1 MDQKQSAPR
10 RLARVGRR
18 ASSAAIFDAGANR
31 FRCPPGTRRGGTF
44 TDRFGTNCGYRL
56 ADSVVDSISKLQAA
70 ITNTTRRRGRL
81 LPKRPEQ
88 RSRDLPDDY
97 KNNLNN
103 AINALLASSK
113 NLDDVAA
120 QYETR
125 GILGRSIGELS
136 QLSGMSREDRIVLNG
151 DSFFED
157 VNNLQRLINMPD
169 FENIDDATY
178 NKIVDAI
185 ERSMKAEA
193 GRLSLTAGEGRD
205 NRKVQRQI
213 ESINGS
219 LLNALSPRRRDTRLA
234 TPRDIE
240 AVDETLPDAPPPR
253 LPSLDEAEVPDVVPP
268 PPVGTDFEIVDGTRR
283 YTRRSLNNT
292 QSLRRRKFNLR
303 NRKGELKDR
312 KRKPRKL
319 RALSMHSRDRNE
331 LDDRIKQEHTE
342 LKNFWID
349 QLLPER
355 ERVDSVGRR
364 IPRNYDES
372 EITEEDILDFLAIS
386 ADDSDAH
393 RLNMSRYKDFVELS
407 SLVKYIDERNAGLYD
422 DYESRQD
429 FLDAHKPGLPFVR
442 RREELDHY
450 MDHVGRLSTHRKR
463 SIALNPDGTRFRYD
477 IASDFELEADEP
489 EFREPLPSPPP
500 PFNPLADSMLEEPP
514 TPPPPPISFSLNPP
528 SMGDDE
534 KLPRDDGGVPF
545 TPEFERILDL
555 YDEAFRMSPE
565 DRDLFIDV
573 LADETDDVTLLE
585 LGQSIDS
592 RELDIILSGGEFG
605 QAGLMERYPE
615 IAKAHVFL
623 EEIKQ
628 RKMINKA
635 AVLSDPQ
642 GKPWERAEKE
652 LLWYIARAESDG
664 FTVEEA
670 IGNLA
675 NVQRIPELD
684 KSGIQL
690 LGEAERDFAFRLRLL
705 DNPSEEVTSLSA
717 ILTTNTE
724 LADIFTGTE
733 IEENVKRLGARSD
746 FGVPFSP
753 ALERIYGRIDEIDE
767 EFRNTNASTE
777 KALKELS
784 DDDLVALYVES
795 LNRIEA
801 LTSGE
806 DFDIDDV
813 DRSEYLG
820 LLNEFQFIMALE
832 PDERDYA
839 RLSEIGGEIQ
849 GLVDNFTD
857 ADREL
862 LKNKYKF
869 IRSDLGERTDS
880 EVGDVATINLD
891 KAIKRELDARQRKQD
906 QIDIDRLL
914 GIGGGSRQSSPEIG
928 YESFGYE
935 DVFEDPAD
943 DFMSTNRAIVEP
955 VADAVN
961 EIPNPVINIE
971 DADADTPPTR
981 NPLAPVIGNIAEGVI
996 LDLGGNDAPV
1006 EEIERIAAMPD
1017 GPEKIQA
1024 IRELAEAR
1032 KLENDSSFNFLLQ
1045 DAIQFAVDDAEY
1057 KINPTEY
1064 PRLHAMRE
1072 KIRSLPSDSPERDRR
1087 EEIFK
1092 SLIRQTIL
1100 AELASFVD
1108 GDADRIQGDGYHNR
1122 STSLREPA
1130 ESRTAERLAAMIQ
1143 DIFEFNLP
1151 EGEFSEYFPDTD
1163 ELDVAKAVGRQVL
1176 KNYLIEDGK
1185 VRDFRTD
1192 FDERFGSF
1200 SGPAI
1205 MSQLRQADG
1214 TVLNSSILALDPEL
1228 LNETRRLL
1236 SVGDAP
1242 PNSGPEFVSEGIS
1255 DIGIGAVRRNPIGE
1269 GLSLRNAW
1277 KDNTTFQ
1284 DMFEVTWQDAGFT
1297 QEEIND
1303 LKGKLVGTFLMDTPE
1318 DFLLDFLNRYAKDQD
1333 SLQKMI
1339 DGDFSQLKRDM
1350 GDEGFYEVAQVLSRV
1365 IDANHRKLGHI
1376 TERAL
1381 DNIDRNTGDT
1391 LFQRYLNSDGTN
1403 FLGERGLLEANPTF
1417 TGESRYNN
1425 LLTKLGVTLY
1435 NTALEGPEQDS
1446 SLKRK
1451 MGLLLGTPSD
1461 TDTPL
1466 DAVEQANSDIAE
1478 FRNLPSRI
1486 DSVTALKVTRAIF
1499 GGEKDV
1505 YPYENTP
1512 DIQPSEIADKLENSD
1527 LSLEELDNYINFLID
1542 REQSVSWQ
1550 DDIARFLTS
1559 NTDDEFTSVSNID
1572 TFEKIN
1578 QKLLAGALLA
1588 KYRKESQFS
1597 ERIQEKL
1604 DIGSV
1609 PYSQALFESLRP
1621 FDLNIEFI
1629 DRDGETVN
1637 LSEDK
1642 RKLLDI
1648 ILGGQDSVVDR
1659 LLSVENV
1666 NIDNPTVQSKIKENL
1681 NGLDSDQL
1689 NSLADALEELFFTN
1703 SAGNLLPA
1711 RVRERGG
1718 SAPAQAMLFALVQ
1731 ESDLSFANPE
1741 DRQNI
1746 LNLAYQLEGFDR
1758 RALED
1763 PTNTV
1768 FSLVMSDG
1776 ETREIDFSDTTMAA
1790 LDIGFTSNPP
1800 LRDFDIF
1807 KRLVNEEI
1815 ARRTVEETT
1824 RDVINT
1830 FEQETDDIAEKILTH
1845 NRNTENNIRF
1855 YGAINRLSEAELL
1868 NKLRTIVYAK
1878 MTSKELDTMR
1888 LNMKSILAEEAIHAN
1903 STRYRRLSKIS
1914 NMLDEL
1920 ALEIN
1925 ENQLI
1930 GESGMREIGAPSSS
1944 SMAGIGINFGFEHQ
1958 RNPAMHTL
1966 RGLLDAIRYRDDL
1979 DDLDDLDPI
1988 DTGWSRAIQPETLR
2002 SLGAERLGNLIS
2014 IAEAGNIFDT
2024 YMRRMTGQD
2033 NENLGLGSIRT
2044 HRSLD
2049 ISGFL
2054 STLTNEEIKEF
2065 HSAYERLKGM
2075 SSRDLTGVE
2084 RINRQKMDKAF
2095 SEINVD
2101 RDIVNNSWLYQ
2112 TDRYLPLTD
2121 ALLEIAIPEAG
2132 RNLVTR
2138 SPYARRVELPE
2149 YVSATLAPR
2158 SMGDMSL
2165 EGLRDAAAKIDRLL
2179 YGTELNDD
2187 PFIKPATRERL
2198 TRQLKNL
2205 ELEIDRKLAIAALS
2219 LGDPEL
2225 FNSRR
2230 RSLIE
2235 MEQALRNTPSLLLA
2249 TVGPEKFGFERGDL
2263 PRMKEILLE
2272 QLEADG
2278 VSDNLLRALQLIEMF
2293 EQDRKLPRFKKRGVD
2308 GRTIDNYLEAMTI
2321 VKLNPIY
2328 GVNQRTEPM
2337 TARVDSALEAWVEG
2351 DLERARNILRPAI
2364 SEDIAI
2370 AIKLRNDQI
2379 RGVVGDDPANSPIL
2393 ELLGIDLRTPDE
2405 SEVKKGLQKMALAYL
2420 LEGYEAR
2427 LSEIIRTRDDVDFP
2441 VRFPDEVLGID
2452 SGVIEDDFLDDD
2464 MLEAIYARLEVY
2476 GITLNDLGIIG
2487 DAQFLSSTVFD
2498 DSDEIWT
2505 LTAGDE
2511 LELPRSFWNDKANK
2525 FIDDLYALEE
2535 QFYNGEL
2542 DGPMAEWFRENLK
2555 GERLNLQH
2563 IHQLNDEI
2571 ISLRGSRVSQTPIS
2585 NSKGYEAVADA
2596 RNLTDPNTYL
2606 FNRNISSFS
2615 DALNSE
2621 LAVRSGRNLE
2631 IRNSFAKARARGR
2644 VASKAEV
2651 PNVWGEE
2658 SADNAR
2664 NQLDTATEARVA
2676 SQAVNIWGGDIER
2689 GITPW
2694 ARPDLT
2700 TGITPPRPSIS
2711 VDPEPSTVD
2720 NESIKTFKDN
2730 FGLSGI
2736 YIPLNKTV
2744 EADFGEG
2751 LKQYTLVTK
2760 PEVYDA
2766 GGAKIP
2772 ASGGY
2777 SITIDGEFTHY
2788 LVPSD
2793 VLEQVNELGAFS
2805 PEGQELLNN
2814 FAIKGARTPGPALNR
2829 GNFKRQ
2835 ITSDGFDSQAS
2846 HAGFFAG
2853 KATFTPVNGDPIVV
2867 DARGSGLS
2875 RVMNDNAMLFYDAL
2889 GVDKWTMGARLDGSA
2904 AWARAGVIT
2913 PDDATLDSL
2922 DREMNQVADLAI
2934 AFFTKRDAGIDTT
2947 PDEKHAALITGDIS
2961 RAKAIKAM
2969 ANFGPSVNRPQHVDY
2984 IRTLDPSGGGKNT
2997 AAFVF
3002 FSENVF
3008 DSAKFK
3014 QVIEQNPDIEIEN
3027 LGTVDDPILDLPLNL
3042 TESAVLEYGT
3052 RDLTGVNPLSSPD
3065 SPLPSDRT
3073 ASEVSKIL
3081 SGRQSVTEGPTT
3093 GRAFKKDA
3101 YGAVVF
3107 TGNVN
3112 LSTLQDRGQLRT
3124 TGPPVAGPNDP
3135 LTPADIPSDT
3145 PLDKIK
3151 QDFLFDFFVLNS
3163 SENRGDDSRFFR
3175 TGLVSGNNTVLFEDK
3190 ETGKK
3195 YITKYTPVGDG
3206 GATFDHPAFGGGEN
3220 TEENGGTNEAVG
3232 AAIAN
3237 ALGFEVGA
3245 VISAGD
3251 INNIRNAVIIEP
3263 LQNIHGPDIVPLN
3276 DEFNGGLPPNP
3287 TDAQYVELL
3296 GSVDPADIVRL
3307 LLLDGVINNSD
3318 RNAGNVLIKRNP
3330 DGTVSLLPIDAG
3342 RGVYS
3347 RTSRAVD
3354 GRIGITHM
3362 GPTVPDESKIIRIEE
3377 DGREQL
3383 KKIIVAHLMDTL
3395 QTTPTF
3401 RMMGLAKV
3409 LGKDSVRGKDT
3420 SEIKIDKSKLNSV
3433 VDNILSQVA
3442 QLGNTID
3449 DNSILDIERNFG
3461 TIERQTGLFGDI
3473 GDAILDVRRAFQER
3487 RRWLQQATREDIIK
3501 LLEEAYE
3508 TIQAPFEVDNNE

>member
-97 KNNLNN
+97 KNNLDN

-136 QLSGMSREDRIVLNG
+136 QLSGMSREDRDVLKG

-234 TPRDIE
+234 TPRDIDS
-240 AVDETLPDAPPPR
+240 VDETLPDAPPPR
-253 LPSLDEAEVPDVVPP
+253 LPSLDEADVPDVVPP
-268 PPVGTDFEIVDGTRR
+268 PPVGTDFEVVDGTRR

-312 KRKPRKL
+312 KRKPKKL

-393 RLNMSRYKDFVELS
+393 RLNMSRYKDFVELG

-429 FLDAHKPGLPFVR
+429 FLDAHNFGTPFLR
-442 RREELDHY
+442 RREELDLY

-573 LADETDDVTLLE
+573 LADETDDATLLE

-615 IAKAHVFL
+615 VAKAHVFL

-628 RKMINKA
+628 RRMINKA
-635 AVLSDPQ
+635 AVFSDPQ
-642 GKPWERAEKE
+642 GEPWKRAEKE

-690 LGEAERDFAFRLRLL
+690 LGEAERDFAFRLGKL
-705 DNPSEEVTSLSA
+705 DNPSEEVQNLSA

-746 FGVPFSP
+746 FGVPFTP

-784 DDDLVALYVES
+784 DDVLVALYVES

-849 GLVDNFTD
+849 ELVDNFTD

-928 YESFGYE
+928 FEEFSYE
-935 DVFEDPAD
+935 DVAIDPANAL
-943 DFMSTNRAIVEP
+943 SRYEAVEP
-955 VADAVN
+955 VGNAVN
-961 EIPNPVINIE
+961 QLPNPLINIE
-971 DADADTPPTR
+971 DADVDTPPTR
-981 NPLAPVIGNIAEGVI
+981 NPLAPVINNIAEGVM
-996 LDLGGNDAPV
+996 LDLGTNDAPV
-1006 EEIERIAAMPD
+1006 EEIQRIAAMPD

-1045 DAIQFAVDDAEY
+1045 DAIQFAIDDVDSIRRLSPND
-1057 KINPTEY
+1057 Y
-1064 PRLHAMRE
+1064 PRLFAMRE
-1072 KIRSLPSDSPERDRR
+1072 KIKNLPPDSSERERR
-1087 EEIFK
+1087 EEIFT

-1100 AELASFVD
+1100 AELASFID
-1108 GDADRIQGDGYHNR
+1108 GDADRIQGDGYYNR
-1122 STSLREPA
+1122 TTGEAVVIDP
-1130 ESRTAERLAAMIQ
+1130 AERLAGMIQ
-1143 DIFEFNLP
+1143 DIFELRLP
-1151 EGEFSEYFPDTD
+1151 EGEFSEYFDDMD
-1163 ELDVAKAVGRQVL
+1163 ERDVAKAVGRQIL
-1176 KNYLIEDGK
+1176 KNFFIEDGK

-1192 FDERFGSF
+1192 FDERFGSL
-1200 SGPAI
+1200 SSPAI

-1228 LNETRRLL
+1228 LNETRRIL
-1236 SVGDAP
+1236 SVGTAT
-1242 PNSGPEFVSEGIS
+1242 PNSGPEFVSEGVS
-1255 DIGIGAVRRNPIGE
+1255 DIGIGAVRRNPIDE
-1269 GLSLRNAW
+1269 GLRLRNSW
-1277 KDNTTFQ
+1277 KDNTLFQ
-1284 DMFEVTWQDAGFT
+1284 AGYELAWQDTGFT

-1303 LKGKLVGTFLMDTPE
+1303 LKGKLVGTFLMDSPE

-1339 DGDFSQLKRDM
+1339 DGDFSQLKRDI
-1350 GDEGFYEVAQVLSRV
+1350 GDEAFYEVAQVLSRV
-1365 IDANHRKLGHI
+1365 IDANHRKLAQN

-1381 DNIDRNTGDT
+1381 DNIDQSTGNR

-1403 FLGERGLLEANPTF
+1403 LLGERGLLAANPTF

-1505 YPYENTP
+1505 YPYQNTP
-1512 DIQPSEIADKLENSD
+1512 DIQPSEIADELENSD
-1527 LSLEELDNYINFLID
+1527 LSLEELDNFINFLID

-1559 NTDDEFTSVSNID
+1559 NTDDEFTSVSDID

-1578 QKLLAGALLA
+1578 QKLLAGSLLA

-1609 PYSQALFESLRP
+1609 PYSQALLESLRP

-1648 ILGGQDSVVDR
+1648 ILGGEDSVVDR

-1681 NGLDSDQL
+1681 NRLDSEQL

-1711 RVRERGG
+1711 RARERGG
-1718 SAPAQAMLFALVQ
+1718 SAPAQAMLFELVQ

-1746 LNLAYQLEGFDR
+1746 LNLAYQLEGFNR

-1824 RDVINT
+1824 RDVINV
-1830 FEQETDDIAEKILTH
+1830 FEQETDDIAQKILTYD
-1845 NRNTENNIRF
+1845 RNIGSSF
-1855 YGAINRLSEAELL
+1855 GLGRLPEAEFI

-1888 LNMKSILAEEAIHAN
+1888 LNMKSILAEETNPDSA
-1903 STRYRRLSKIS
+1903 RYRRLSKIS

-1930 GESGMREIGAPSSS
+1930 AESGIREIGAPSSYNIE
-1944 SMAGIGINFGFEHQ
+1944 GTGINFGFEHQ
-1958 RNPAMHTL
+1958 RNPAIHSL

-1988 DTGWSRAIQPETLR
+1988 DTGWARAIAPETLR
-2002 SLGAERLGNLIS
+2002 TLGAERLGNLIS

-2024 YMRRMTGQD
+2024 YIRRMTGQD
-2033 NENLGLGSIRT
+2033 NENLGIGSIRT

-2075 SSRDLTGVE
+2075 SSRDLTGAE
-2084 RINRQKMDKAF
+2084 RLNRRKMDKAF
-2095 SEINVD
+2095 SEINID
-2101 RDIVNNSWLYQ
+2101 RDIVSNSWLYQ

-2138 SPYARRVELPE
+2138 SPYARQVELPE

-2158 SMGDMSL
+2158 SMGDMSI

-2187 PFIKPATRERL
+2187 PFIQPATRERL

-2205 ELEIDRKLAIAALS
+2205 ELEIDKKLAIAALS
-2219 LGDPEL
+2219 LGDFDNYQFITLAEL
-2225 FNSRR
+2225 GVAQR
-2230 RSLIE
+2230 
-2235 MEQALRNTPSLLLA
+2235 
-2249 TVGPEKFGFERGDL
+2249 DL
-2263 PRMKEILLE
+2263 PRMKQILLE
-2272 QLEADG
+2272 QLDADG
-2278 VSDNLLRALQLIEMF
+2278 VSDILLNALGAI
-2293 EQDRKLPRFKKRGVD
+2293 DRLQKDFGVINRRGVD
-2308 GRTIDNYLEAMTI
+2308 GRPIEKSSNAFT
-2321 VKLNPIY
+2321 VKLLNPIS
-2328 GVNQRTEPM
+2328 GVSQRTEPL
-2337 TARVDSALEAWVEG
+2337 TARVDMALEAWVEG
-2351 DLERARNILRPAI
+2351 DLEKARNLLRPAI
-2364 SEDIAI
+2364 SDDIAI

-2379 RGVVGDDPANSPIL
+2379 RGVVGDDPNNSPIL

-2405 SEVKKGLQKMALAYL
+2405 SEVKEGLQKMALAYL

-2427 LSEIIRTRDDVDFP
+2427 RSEIIRGRDDFM
-2441 VRFPDEVLGID
+2441 FPDEVFGID

-2476 GITLNDLGIIG
+2476 GITLKDLGIIG
-2487 DAQFLSSTVFD
+2487 DTQFLSSTVFD
-2498 DSDEIWT
+2498 DSDEMWT
-2505 LTAGDE
+2505 TEFQFDSVIDSVLRNP
-2511 LELPRSFWNDKANK
+2511 LRDKAKK
-2525 FIDDLYALEE
+2525 FIDDLYALDE
-2535 QFYNGEL
+2535 QFHNGEL
-2542 DGPMAEWFRENLK
+2542 DGPMAEWFRQNLK

-2563 IHQLNDEI
+2563 IKQLNDEI
-2571 ISLRGSRVSQTPIS
+2571 MSLRGTFSSQSS
-2585 NSKGYEAVADA
+2585 NPKGYEARGEIA
-2596 RNLTDPNTYL
+2596 PNVFR
-2606 FNRNISSFS
+2606 FNNNIAQFS
-2615 DALNSE
+2615 EEVDEE
-2621 LAVRSGRNLE
+2621 LRIRSRKNLE

-2664 NQLDTATEARVA
+2664 NQLDTATEVRVA

-2694 ARPDLT
+2694 ARPDFT

-2720 NESIKTFKDN
+2720 NESIKTFKNN

-2772 ASGGY
+2772 ASGSARAAGGY
-2777 SITIDGEFTHY
+2777 SITIEGEFTHY

-2805 PEGQELLNN
+2805 PEGQDLLNN
-2814 FAIKGARTPGPALNR
+2814 SVIKGARTPGPALNR

-2904 AWARAGVIT
+2904 AWARAGVVT
-2913 PDDATLDSL
+2913 PDDATLASL

-3081 SGRQSVTEGPTT
+3081 SGRQSVTESPTT

-3107 TGNVN
+3107 TGTVN
-3112 LSTLQDRGQLRT
+3112 TSTLQDRGQLRT
-3124 TGPPVAGPNDP
+3124 TGPTTEGPNDP

-3163 SENRGDDSRFFR
+3163 SEDRGDDSRFFR

-3195 YITKYTPVGDG
+3195 YITKYSPVGDG

-3276 DEFNGGLPPNP
+3276 DEFNGGLPPSP

-3318 RNAGNVLIKRNP
+3318 RNAGNLFIKRNP

-3354 GRIGITHM
+3354 GKIGITYM

-3383 KKIIVAHLMDTL
+3383 KKIIVAHLMDTFD
-3395 QTTPTF
+3395 TTPNL
-3401 RMMGLAKV
+3401 RRMGLAKV

-3420 SEIKIDKSKLNSV
+3420 SEIKIDKSTLNSV
-3433 VDNILSQVA
+3433 VDDILSQVA

-3449 DNSILDIERNFG
+3449 DDSILDIERNFG
-3461 TIERQTGLFGDI
+3461 TIDRQTGEFGEL
-3473 GDAILDVRRAFQER
+3473 GDAVVDVRRAFQER
-3487 RRWLQQATREDIIK
+3487 RLWLQQATREDIIK

>member
-56 ADSVVDSISKLQAA
+56 ADSVVDSIAKLQAA

-97 KNNLNN
+97 KNNLDN

-136 QLSGMSREDRIVLNG
+136 QLSGMSREDRDVLKG

-234 TPRDIE
+234 TPRDIDS
-240 AVDETLPDAPPPR
+240 VDETLPDAPPPR
-253 LPSLDEAEVPDVVPP
+253 LPSLDEVDVPDVVPP
-268 PPVGTDFEIVDGTRR
+268 PPVGTDFEVVDGTRR

-393 RLNMSRYKDFVELS
+393 RLNMSRYKDFVELG

-429 FLDAHKPGLPFVR
+429 FLDAHRPGLPFMR
-442 RREELDHY
+442 RREELDLY

-514 TPPPPPISFSLNPP
+514 TPPPPPISFSLNRPN
-528 SMGDDE
+528 MGDDE

-555 YDEAFRMSPE
+555 YDEALGMSDE

-573 LADETDDVTLLE
+573 LADETDDATLLE
-585 LGQSIDS
+585 LGQSIDE
-592 RELDIILSGGEFG
+592 RELDVVLSAGEFG

-628 RKMINKA
+628 RRMINKA
-635 AVLSDPQ
+635 AVFSDPQ
-642 GKPWERAEKE
+642 GRPWSKPEKE
-652 LLWYIARAESDG
+652 LLYYIGKAESDG

-690 LGEAERDFAFRLRLL
+690 LEEAERDFAERLRKLN
-705 DNPSEEVTSLSA
+705 NPSEEVQNLSA

-724 LADIFTGTE
+724 LADIFTGTQ
-733 IEENVKRLGARSD
+733 IEEDIKLLGARPD

-753 ALERIYGRIDEIDE
+753 ALEKIYGRIDDIDE
-767 EFRNTNASTE
+767 EFRDTKASTG
-777 KALKELS
+777 KALQELS
-784 DDDLVALYVES
+784 DDELISVYVEN
-795 LNRIEA
+795 LNRIES

-806 DFDIDDV
+806 GFDIDDV
-813 DRSEYLG
+813 DRSDYLG
-820 LLNEFQFIMALE
+820 LLNEYQFIMALD
-832 PDERDYA
+832 PDERDEVRLDEIREEFKGYA
-839 RLSEIGGEIQ
+839 MTA
-849 GLVDNFTD
+849 TD
-857 ADREL
+857 MEL
-862 LKNKYKF
+862 LRNKYKF
-869 IRSDLGERTDS
+869 ISATLGERSDS
-880 EVGDVATINLD
+880 GVGDVATVNLHQ
-891 KAIKRELDARQRKQD
+891 AIRRELDARQTRQN
-906 QIDIDRLL
+906 DIEIERFL
-914 GIGGGSRQSSPEIG
+914 GNFFNSGSRQSSYETG
-928 YESFGYE
+928 YETFTYE
-935 DVFEDPAD
+935 DVVDAPAD
-943 DFMSTNRAIVEP
+943 NFISTDRAIVEP
-955 VADAVN
+955 VADAIN

-981 NPLAPVIGNIAEGVI
+981 NPLAPVIDNIAEGVI
-996 LDLGGNDAPV
+996 LDL
-1006 EEIERIAAMPD
+1006 EEVPQEIQDIALMPD

-1032 KLENDSSFNFLLQ
+1032 KLENDSRFNFLLQ
-1045 DAIQFAVDDAEY
+1045 DAIQFAIDDVDSIRRLSPND
-1057 KINPTEY
+1057 Y
-1064 PRLHAMRE
+1064 PRIFAMRE
-1072 KIRSLPSDSPERDRR
+1072 KIRNLPPDSSERERR
-1087 EEIFK
+1087 EEILT

-1100 AELASFVD
+1100 AELASFID
-1108 GDADRIQGDGYHNR
+1108 GDADRIQGDGYYNR
-1122 STSLREPA
+1122 TTTTPLNDP
-1130 ESRTAERLAAMIQ
+1130 AERLAAMIQ
-1143 DIFEFNLP
+1143 DIFELRLP
-1151 EGEFSEYFPDTD
+1151 EGQGFTTSPFVDTD
-1163 ELDVAKAVGRQVL
+1163 ERDVAKAVGRQIL
-1176 KNYLIEDGK
+1176 KNFFIEDGK

-1192 FDERFGSF
+1192 FDERFGSL
-1200 SGPAI
+1200 SSPAI

-1228 LNETRRLL
+1228 LNEIRRIL
-1236 SVGDAP
+1236 SVGTAT

-1255 DIGIGAVRRNPIGE
+1255 GIGIGAVRRNPIGE
-1269 GLSLRNAW
+1269 ELTLRNAW
-1277 KDNTTFQ
+1277 KDNTLFQ
-1284 DMFEVTWQDAGFT
+1284 GAFGLEWQDTGFT

-1303 LKGKLVGTFLMDTPE
+1303 LKGKLVGTFLMDSPE

-1339 DGDFSQLKRDM
+1339 DGDFSQLKRDI

-1365 IDANHRKLGHI
+1365 IDANHRKLGQN

-1381 DNIDRNTGDT
+1381 DNINQNTGDT
-1391 LFQRYLNSDGTN
+1391 LFQRYLDSDGTN
-1403 FLGERGLLEANPTF
+1403 LLGERGLLAANPTF

-1461 TDTPL
+1461 TETPL
-1466 DAVEQANSDIAE
+1466 DAIEQANSDIAE

-1512 DIQPSEIADKLENSD
+1512 DIQPSEIADELENSD
-1527 LSLEELDNYINFLID
+1527 LSLEELDNFINFLID

-1550 DDIARFLTS
+1550 DDIARFLES
-1559 NTDDEFTSVSNID
+1559 NNDDEFTSVSNID

-1578 QKLLAGALLA
+1578 QKLLAGSLLA

-1642 RKLLDI
+1642 SKLLDI
-1648 ILGGQDSVVDR
+1648 ILGGEDSVVDR

-1681 NGLDSDQL
+1681 NRLDSEQL

-1711 RVRERGG
+1711 RARERGG
-1718 SAPAQAMLFALVQ
+1718 SAPAQAMLFELVQ

-1746 LNLAYQLEGFDR
+1746 LNLAYQLEGFNR

-1824 RDVINT
+1824 RDVINIL
-1830 FEQETDDIAEKILTH
+1830 EQETNDIAQKILTYD
-1845 NRNTENNIRF
+1845 RNTGNVTGFFRIP
-1855 YGAINRLSEAELL
+1855 EAELI

-1888 LNMKSILAEEAIHAN
+1888 LNMKSILAKETN
-1903 STRYRRLSKIS
+1903 PDSTPYRRLSKIS

-1930 GESGMREIGAPSSS
+1930 GESAIREIGSPSSYDIQ
-1944 SMAGIGINFGFEHQ
+1944 GTGINFGFEHQ
-1958 RNPAMHTL
+1958 RNPAMYSL

-1988 DTGWSRAIQPETLR
+1988 DTGWARAIQPETLR

-2024 YMRRMTGQD
+2024 YIRRMTGQD
-2033 NENLGLGSIRT
+2033 NENLGIGSIRT

-2084 RINRQKMDKAF
+2084 RLNRRKMDKAF
-2095 SEINVD
+2095 SEINID
-2101 RDIVNNSWLYQ
+2101 RDIVSNSWLYQ

-2121 ALLEIAIPEAG
+2121 ALLEISIPEAG

-2138 SPYARRVELPE
+2138 SPYARQPELPE

-2158 SMGDMSL
+2158 SMGDMSI

-2187 PFIKPATRERL
+2187 PFIQPATRERL

-2205 ELEIDRKLAIAALS
+2205 ELEIDKKLAIAALS
-2219 LGDPEL
+2219 LGDFDNYQFITLAEL
-2225 FNSRR
+2225 GVAQR
-2230 RSLIE
+2230 
-2235 MEQALRNTPSLLLA
+2235 
-2249 TVGPEKFGFERGDL
+2249 DL
-2263 PRMKEILLE
+2263 PRMKQILLE
-2272 QLEADG
+2272 QLDADG
-2278 VSDNLLRALQLIEMF
+2278 VSDILLNALGAI
-2293 EQDRKLPRFKKRGVD
+2293 DRLQKDLGVINRRGVD
-2308 GRTIDNYLEAMTI
+2308 GRPIEKSSNAFTVNL
-2321 VKLNPIY
+2321 LNPIS
-2328 GVNQRTEPM
+2328 GVSQRTEPM
-2337 TARVDSALEAWVEG
+2337 TARVDMALEAWVEG
-2351 DLERARNILRPAI
+2351 DLEKARNLLRPAI
-2364 SEDIAI
+2364 SDDIAI

-2379 RGVVGDDPANSPIL
+2379 RGVVGDDPNNSPIL

-2405 SEVKKGLQKMALAYL
+2405 SEVKEGLQKMALAYL

-2427 LSEIIRTRDDVDFP
+2427 RSEIIRGRDDFM
-2441 VRFPDEVLGID
+2441 FPDEVFGID

-2476 GITLNDLGIIG
+2476 GITLKDLGIIG
-2487 DAQFLSSTVFD
+2487 DTQFLSSTVFD

-2505 LTAGDE
+2505 TEFQFDSVIDSVLRNP
-2511 LELPRSFWNDKANK
+2511 LKNKAKK
-2525 FIDDLYALEE
+2525 FIDDLYALDE
-2535 QFYNGEL
+2535 QFHNGEL
-2542 DGPMAEWFRENLK
+2542 DGPMAEWFRQNLK

-2563 IHQLNDEI
+2563 IKQLNDEI
-2571 ISLRGSRVSQTPIS
+2571 TSLRGTFSSQNS
-2585 NSKGYEAVADA
+2585 NPKGYEARGEIAPNVFRFNGNIA
-2596 RNLTDPNTYL
+2596 R
-2606 FNRNISSFS
+2606 FS
-2615 DALNSE
+2615 RYVDRE
-2621 LAVRSGRNLE
+2621 LRARSRRNLE

-2664 NQLDTATEARVA
+2664 KQLDIATEVRVA

-2720 NESIKTFKDN
+2720 NESIKTFKNN

-2772 ASGGY
+2772 ASGRGY

-2805 PEGQELLNN
+2805 PEGQDLLNN
-2814 FAIKGARTPGPALNR
+2814 SVIKGARTQGPALNR

-2875 RVMNDNAMLFYDAL
+2875 TVMNDNAMLFYDAL
-2889 GVDKWTMGARLDGSA
+2889 GVDKWTMGASLDGSA
-2904 AWARAGVIT
+2904 AWARAGVVT
-2913 PDDATLDSL
+2913 PDTATLDTL

-2984 IRTLDPSGGGKNT
+2984 IRALDPSGEGKNT

-3002 FSENVF
+3002 FSQNVF
-3008 DSAKFK
+3008 DSAKLK

-3042 TESAVLEYGT
+3042 PDSGFLVYGT

-3107 TGNVN
+3107 TGTVN
-3112 LSTLQDRGQLRT
+3112 TSTLQDRGQLRT
-3124 TGPPVAGPNDP
+3124 TGPATAGPNDP

-3163 SENRGDDSRFFR
+3163 SEDRSDDSRFFR

-3195 YITKYTPVGDG
+3195 YITKYSPVGDG
-3206 GATFDHPAFGGGEN
+3206 GATFDHPAFGGGAN

-3276 DEFNGGLPPNP
+3276 DEFNGGLPPSP

-3318 RNAGNVLIKRNP
+3318 RNAGNLFIKRNP

-3347 RTSRAVD
+3347 RTGRAVD
-3354 GRIGITHM
+3354 GKIGITYM

-3383 KKIIVAHLMDTL
+3383 KKIIVAHLMDTFD
-3395 QTTPTF
+3395 TTPNL
-3401 RMMGLAKV
+3401 RRMGLAKV

-3433 VDNILSQVA
+3433 VDDILSQVA

-3449 DNSILDIERNFG
+3449 DDSILDIEINFG
-3461 TIERQTGLFGDI
+3461 TIDRQTGGEFGEL
-3473 GDAILDVRRAFQER
+3473 GDAVVDARRAFQER
-3487 RRWLQQATREDIIK
+3487 RQWLQQATREDIIK

>member
-1 MDQKQSAPR
+1 LDQKQSAPR

-56 ADSVVDSISKLQAA
+56 ADSVVDSIAKLQAA

-88 RSRDLPDDY
+88 RSRDLPDIY
-97 KNNLNN
+97 KNNLDN
-103 AINALLASSK
+103 AIDSLLASSK

-136 QLSGMSREDRIVLNG
+136 QLSGMSREDRDVLKG

-178 NKIVDAI
+178 TKIVDAI

-193 GRLSLTAGEGRD
+193 GRLSLTSGEARD

-213 ESINGS
+213 EAINGS
-219 LLNALSPRRRDTRLA
+219 LLNALSARRRDTRPV
-234 TPRDIE
+234 TPRDIDS
-240 AVDETLPDAPPPR
+240 VDETLPDAPPPVFINSV
-253 LPSLDEAEVPDVVPP
+253 LPDRQGIGVDERGMPDYLRPDYSP
-268 PPVGTDFEIVDGTRR
+268 ERYGIVDGTRR

-429 FLDAHKPGLPFVR
+429 FLDAHNFGTPFLR
-442 RREELDHY
+442 RREELGLY
-450 MDHVGRLSTHRKR
+450 IDHVGRLSTHRKR

-477 IASDFELEADEP
+477 IPSDFELEVDEP

-514 TPPPPPISFSLNPP
+514 TPPPPPISFSLDRP

-534 KLPRDDGGVPF
+534 RLPRDDGGIPF

-555 YDEAFRMSPE
+555 HDEAFKMSPE

-573 LADETDDVTLLE
+573 LADDTDDVTLLE
-585 LGQSIDS
+585 LGQSIDE

-635 AVLSDPQ
+635 SVLSDPQ
-642 GKPWERAEKE
+642 GKPWSKSEKE

-690 LGEAERDFAFRLRLL
+690 LGEAERDFANRLSVL

-746 FGVPFSP
+746 FGVPFGP

-801 LTSGE
+801 LTSAE

-849 GLVDNFTD
+849 ELVDNFTD

-928 YESFGYE
+928 YESFSYE
-935 DVFEDPAD
+935 DVAEDPTVGL
-943 DFMSTNRAIVEP
+943 MSTDRDIVEP

-981 NPLAPVIGNIAEGVI
+981 NPLAPVINNIAEGVI
-996 LDLGGNDAPV
+996 LDLGTNDAPV

-1032 KLENDSSFNFLLQ
+1032 KLENDSGFNFLLQ
-1045 DAIQFAVDDAEY
+1045 DAIQFAIDDVDSVASLSPND
-1057 KINPTEY
+1057 Y
-1064 PRLHAMRE
+1064 PRLFAMRE
-1072 KIRSLPSDSPERDRR
+1072 KIKRLPPDSSERDRR
-1087 EEIFK
+1087 EEIFN

-1122 STSLREPA
+1122 STSLRDSA

-1143 DIFEFNLP
+1143 DIFELRLP
-1151 EGEFSEYFPDTD
+1151 EGEFSDYFDDMD
-1163 ELDVAKAVGRQVL
+1163 ERDVAKAVGRQIL
-1176 KNYLIEDGK
+1176 KNFFIEDGK

-1200 SGPAI
+1200 SLPAI

-1236 SVGDAP
+1236 SVGTAT

-1269 GLSLRNAW
+1269 GLSLRNSW
-1277 KDNTTFQ
+1277 KDNALFQ
-1284 DMFEVTWQDAGFT
+1284 DTFGLEWQDTGFT

-1303 LKGKLVGTFLMDTPE
+1303 LKGKLVGTFLIDTPE

-1339 DGDFSQLKRDM
+1339 DGDFSELKRDI
-1350 GDEGFYEVAQVLSRV
+1350 GDEAFYEVAKVLSRV
-1365 IDANHRKLGHI
+1365 VDANHRKLGQN
-1376 TERAL
+1376 TERVL
-1381 DNIDRNTGDT
+1381 ESINGNTGVA
-1391 LFQRYLNSDGTN
+1391 LFQRYLDSDGTN
-1403 FLGERGLLEANPTF
+1403 LLGERGLLEANPTF

-1451 MGLLLGTPSD
+1451 MGLLLGIPSD
-1461 TDTPL
+1461 TDTAL
-1466 DAVEQANSDIAE
+1466 DAIDNTNNLVDDD
-1478 FRNLPSRI
+1478 FRNISSRI

-1542 REQSVSWQ
+1542 IEGSVFAWQ
-1550 DDIARFLTS
+1550 DDITRFLPS
-1559 NTDDEFTSVSNID
+1559 NTDEEFTSVSNID

-1578 QKLLAGALLA
+1578 QKLLAGSLLA

-1637 LSEDK
+1637 LSDDK

-1648 ILGGQDSVVDR
+1648 ILGGEDSVVDR
-1659 LLSVENV
+1659 LLSVQNV

-1681 NGLDSDQL
+1681 NRLDSEQL

-1703 SAGNLLPA
+1703 SAGNLLPT

-1718 SAPAQAMLFALVQ
+1718 SAPAQAILSELVR
-1731 ESDLSFANPE
+1731 ESDLSFSNPE

-1746 LNLAYQLEGFDR
+1746 LNLAYQLEGFER

-1824 RDVINT
+1824 RDVINI
-1830 FEQETDDIAEKILTH
+1830 FEQETDGIAEKILTH
-1845 NRNTENNIRF
+1845 NPNIENRF
-1855 YGAINRLSEAELL
+1855 GLGQLPEAELID
-1868 NKLRTIVYAK
+1868 KLRTIVYAK

-1888 LNMKSILAEEAIHAN
+1888 LNMKSILAEETQRNTI
-1903 STRYRRLSKIS
+1903 RYRRLSKIS

-1930 GESGMREIGAPSSS
+1930 GESAIREIGSPSSYDIE
-1944 SMAGIGINFGFEHQ
+1944 GTGINFGFAHQ
-1958 RNPAMHTL
+1958 VDPRVHSL

-1988 DTGWSRAIQPETLR
+1988 DTGWARAIAPETLR
-2002 SLGAERLGNLIS
+2002 TLGAERLGNLIS

-2024 YMRRMTGQD
+2024 YIRRMTGQD
-2033 NENLGLGSIRT
+2033 NENLGIGSIRT

-2075 SSRDLTGVE
+2075 SSRDLTGAE
-2084 RINRQKMDKAF
+2084 RLNRRKMDKAF
-2095 SEINVD
+2095 FEINVD
-2101 RDIVNNSWLYQ
+2101 RDIVGNSWLYQ

-2138 SPYARRVELPE
+2138 SPYARQPELPE

-2158 SMGDMSL
+2158 SMGDMSI

-2187 PFIKPATRERL
+2187 PFIQPATRERL

-2219 LGDPEL
+2219 LGDFENYQFITLAEL
-2225 FNSRR
+2225 GVAQR
-2230 RSLIE
+2230 
-2235 MEQALRNTPSLLLA
+2235 
-2249 TVGPEKFGFERGDL
+2249 DL
-2263 PRMKEILLE
+2263 PRMKQILLE
-2272 QLEADG
+2272 QLDADG
-2278 VSDNLLRALQLIEMF
+2278 VSDNLLNALGVIDNLQKDLGVIN
-2293 EQDRKLPRFKKRGVD
+2293 RRGVD
-2308 GRTIDNYLEAMTI
+2308 GRPIEKSTNAFTVDL
-2321 VKLNPIY
+2321 LNPIS
-2328 GVNQRTEPM
+2328 GVSQRTEPM
-2337 TARVDSALEAWVEG
+2337 TARVDMALEAWVVG

-2364 SEDIAI
+2364 SDDIAI

-2379 RGVVGDDPANSPIL
+2379 RGVVGDDPNNSPIL

-2405 SEVKKGLQKMALAYL
+2405 SEVKEGLQKMALAYL
-2420 LEGYEAR
+2420 LEGYESR
-2427 LSEIIRTRDDVDFP
+2427 RSIILSLREFDGETGAG
-2441 VRFPDEVLGID
+2441 FPDEVFGID

-2464 MLEAIYARLEVY
+2464 MLEAIYARLEAY
-2476 GITLNDLGIIG
+2476 GITLKDLGIIG
-2487 DAQFLSSTVFD
+2487 DTQFLSSTVFD

-2505 LTAGDE
+2505 DAPDTS
-2511 LELPRSFWNDKANK
+2511 SFGPMSDKAKK

-2535 QFYNGEL
+2535 QFHNGEL
-2542 DGPMAEWFRENLK
+2542 DGPMAEWFRQNLK

-2563 IHQLNDEI
+2563 IKQLNDEI
-2571 ISLRGSRVSQTPIS
+2571 ISLRGTLSSPIS
-2585 NSKGYEAVADA
+2585 NPKGYEARGEIAPNVFRFNGNIAYFSGEVDRELRIRSR
-2596 RNLTDPNTYL
+2596 RNL
-2606 FNRNISSFS
+2606 R
-2615 DALNSE
+2615 
-2621 LAVRSGRNLE
+2621 

-2694 ARPDLT
+2694 APPDLT

-2805 PEGQELLNN
+2805 PEGQDLLNN
-2814 FAIKGARTPGPALNR
+2814 FAIKGARTQGPALNR

-2835 ITSDGFDSQAS
+2835 ITSSGGTSEAT

-2889 GVDKWTMGARLDGSA
+2889 GVDKWTMGASLDGSA

-2913 PDDATLDSL
+2913 PDTATLDSL

-2947 PDEKHAALITGDIS
+2947 PDEKHAALITGNIS

-2984 IRTLDPSGGGKNT
+2984 IRTLDPSGEGKNT

-3002 FSENVF
+3002 FSQNVF
-3008 DSAKFK
+3008 DSAKLK

-3027 LGTVDDPILDLPLNL
+3027 LGTVDDPILDLPLDL
-3042 TESAVLEYGT
+3042 PDSAFLVYGN

-3073 ASEVSKIL
+3073 ASEISKIL
-3081 SGRQSVTEGPTT
+3081 SGRQSVTESPTT

-3107 TGNVN
+3107 TGTVN
-3112 LSTLQDRGQLRT
+3112 TSTLQDRGQLRT
-3124 TGPPVAGPNDP
+3124 TGPSTAGPNDP

-3163 SENRGDDSRFFR
+3163 SEDRGDDSRFFR

-3195 YITKYTPVGDG
+3195 YITKYSPVGDG

-3220 TEENGGTNEAVG
+3220 TEENGGTNEALG
-3232 AAIAN
+3232 AAMAN

-3276 DEFNGGLPPNP
+3276 DEFNGGLPPSP

-3318 RNAGNVLIKRNP
+3318 RNAGNLFIKRNP

-3354 GRIGITHM
+3354 GKIGITYM

-3383 KKIIVAHLMDTL
+3383 KKIIVAHLMDTFD
-3395 QTTPTF
+3395 TTPNL
-3401 RMMGLAKV
+3401 RRMGLAKV

-3433 VDNILSQVA
+3433 VDDILSQVA

-3449 DNSILDIERNFG
+3449 DESILDIERNFG
-3461 TIERQTGLFGDI
+3461 TIDRQMGEFGDL
-3473 GDAILDVRRAFQER
+3473 GDAVIDVRRAFQER
-3487 RRWLQQATREDIIK
+3487 RRWLQQASREDIIK

-3508 TIQAPFEVDNNE
+3508 TIQAPFDEVVNDE